1 MKKALVIILNIVLC
15 VALAGVAVAVGG
27 EGKIFSV
34 DNSTSEPT
42 EEITASESDKN
53 TELVE
58 NNSTISTETKEIEVL
73 SAEDKALKAE
83 IAKVNDTKI
92 DFRTKKQDKIGNKT
106 YDMTYKELGNN
117 AIMYS
122 LTLDNGKEAEFT
134 YHLKS
139 GKLLQV
145 IAPTGGLTKTEQSIT
160 LEEARKIAVN
170 IAKQYCDFSV
180 YQITEEEER
189 FLSYHFVFSKKIL
202 GYNTADGIQ
211 LDLNFNGDIYILQ
224 VCTDIFKNENFVI
237 DEATIVSELENK
249 INTEFPDREGY
260 TVDEQRI
267 SVSEGKPVMEYYVTI
282 NVGYPIPI
290 IYQIPIE

>member
-92 DFRTKKQDKIGNKT
+92 DFRTKKQDKSG
-106 YDMTYKELGNN
+106 
-117 AIMYS
+117 
-122 LTLDNGKEAEFT
+122 AESR
-134 YHLKS
+134 LM
-139 GKLLQV
+139 
-145 IAPTGGLTKTEQSIT
+145 
-160 LEEARKIAVN
+160 R
-170 IAKQYCDFSV
+170 
-180 YQITEEEER
+180 
-189 FLSYHFVFSKKIL
+189 
-202 GYNTADGIQ
+202 
-211 LDLNFNGDIYILQ
+211 
-224 VCTDIFKNENFVI
+224 
-237 DEATIVSELENK
+237 
-249 INTEFPDREGY
+249 
-260 TVDEQRI
+260 
-267 SVSEGKPVMEYYVTI
+267 
-282 NVGYPIPI
+282 
-290 IYQIPIE
+290 